1 MSIVIGLTGPT
12 GSGKSSTHTVC
23 AEKGITV
30 IDCDKVAR
38 IVVEKGK
45 PALKA
50 LTEKFSEEILL
61 ENGELDR
68 KALAKVAFSSPQ
80 KTKILNETIFPFI
93 KELVLSQIQGEVVL
107 LDAPT
112 LFESGIDAICNKT
125 IAVLAEK
132 DIRLER
138 ILKRDN
144 ISLDDALIRLNAA
157 KEDSFFKEKSDY
169 VVYNNSDVK
178 TFLNDFENVICEI
191 IEKEKI

>member
-23 AEKGITV
+23 KEKGIKV

-38 IVVEKGK
+38 NVVEKGQ

-50 LTEKFSEEILL
+50 LTEKFGEEILL
-61 ENGELDR
+61 ENGEFDR
-68 KALAKVAFSSPQ
+68 KALAKIAFSSPQ
-80 KTKILNETIFPFI
+80 KTKMLNETIFPFI
-93 KELVLSQIQGEVVL
+93 KELVLSQIEGEVVL

-112 LFESGIDAICNKT
+112 LFESGINSICNKT
-125 IAVLAEK
+125 VAVLAER

-138 ILKRDN
+138 ILKRDD
-144 ISLDDALIRLNAA
+144 ISMSDALIRLNAA

-178 TFLNDFENVICEI
+178 TFLNDFENVICKI

>member
-23 AEKGITV
+23 KEKGIKV
-30 IDCDKVAR
+30 IDCDMVAR
-38 IVVEKGK
+38 NVVEKGQ

-50 LTEKFSEEILL
+50 LTEKFGAEILL

-68 KALAKVAFSSPQ
+68 KALAKIAFSSPQ
-80 KTKILNETIFPFI
+80 KTKMLNETIFPFI
-93 KELVLSQIQGEVVL
+93 KGLVLSQIDGEVVL

-157 KEDSFFKEKSDY
+157 KKDIFFTEKSDY

-178 TFLNDFENVICEI
+178 TFLNTFENLLNEI
-191 IEKEKI
+191 IKKEKI

>member
-23 AEKGITV
+23 KEKGIKI

-38 IVVEKGK
+38 NVVEKGQ

-50 LTEKFSEEILL
+50 LTEKFGEEILL

-68 KALAKVAFSSPQ
+68 KALAKIAFSSPQ
-80 KTKILNETIFPFI
+80 KTKMLNETIFPFI
-93 KELVLSQIQGEVVL
+93 KELVLSQIEGEVVL

-157 KEDSFFKEKSDY
+157 KEDIFFTEKSDY

-178 TFLNDFENVICEI
+178 TFLNTFENLLNEI
-191 IEKEKI
+191 IKKEKI

>member
-23 AEKGITV
+23 KEKGIKV
-30 IDCDKVAR
+30 IDCDMVAR
-38 IVVEKGK
+38 NVVEKGQ

-50 LTEKFSEEILL
+50 LTEKFGAEILL

-68 KALAKVAFSSPQ
+68 KALAKIAFSSPQ
-80 KTKILNETIFPFI
+80 NTNMLNETIFPFI
-93 KELVLSQIQGEVVL
+93 KELVLSQIDGEVVL

-125 IAVLAEK
+125 IAVLAQK

-157 KEDSFFKEKSDY
+157 KEDIFFTEKSDY

-178 TFLNDFENVICEI
+178 TFLNTFENLLNEI
-191 IEKEKI
+191 IKKEKI

>member
-23 AEKGITV
+23 KEKGIKV
-30 IDCDKVAR
+30 IDCDMVAR
-38 IVVEKGK
+38 NVVEKGQ

-50 LTEKFSEEILL
+50 LTEKFGAEILL

-68 KALAKVAFSSPQ
+68 KALAKIAFSSSQ
-80 KTKILNETIFPFI
+80 NTNMLNETIFPFI
-93 KELVLSQIQGEVVL
+93 KELVLSQIDGEVVL

-125 IAVLAEK
+125 IAVLAQK

-157 KEDSFFKEKSDY
+157 KEDIFFTEKSDY

-178 TFLNDFENVICEI
+178 TFLNTFENLLNEI
-191 IEKEKI
+191 IKKEKI